1 MIGIWATITVLLL
14 GFNVL
19 VIELVKVKRQQRY
32 LETQQYDLWNQLG
45 RYEKELKRSKETNKA
60 E

>member
-14 GFNVL
+14 GFFSL
-19 VIELVKVKRQQRY
+19 VIQLKKIQRQQRY
-32 LETQQYDLWNQLG
+32 LETQQYDMWNQIG
-45 RYEKELKRSKETNKA
+45 RYEKELKLQKAANKP